1 MVQKYQNEI
10 SPILYYGIST
20 KNNEKDVK
28 IPNLQPP
35 NWKSPYW
42 MTLYYIYRRVYGVY
56 VDVDIIRYNIYRQ
69 CRYVMVIVSC
79 RLPPGWLSYSFTQLH
94 TSWPRSLVTN
104 LATRVTSFR
113 HELEKGNKVFLFEF
127 WIYRFF
133 TNYWVILPHMVRWNG
148 EIQIFQKPL
157 VWF

>member
-1 MVQKYQNEI
+1 MWRPCCTSWSGPWIASTLKQRETASSNNNWRGRSRSMRRRRPNDYILLLHTEYSHIHKY
-10 SPILYYGIST
+10 
-20 KNNEKDVK
+20 K
-28 IPNLQPP
+28 IFDEQ
-35 NWKSPYW
+35 S
-42 MTLYYIYRRVYGVY
+42 TLYYIYRRVYGVY

-113 HELEKGNKVFLFEF
+113 HELEKGNKVFLLK
-127 WIYRFF
+127 YLGF
-133 TNYWVILPHMVRWNG
+133 T
-148 EIQIFQKPL
+148 
-157 VWF
+157 